1 MNLVTRLV
9 DRFLAWLGWVP
20 PAITPRPRRLRM
32 TCPSCGKDLAVIRST
47 GRAWGHRCV
56 APRPAHVDPILD
68 PRD

>member
-1 MNLVTRLV
+1 MNWTTL
-9 DRFLAWLGWVP
+9 DRMLAWLGWVP
-20 PAITPRPRRLRM
+20 SAPVPIPRPRRLRM